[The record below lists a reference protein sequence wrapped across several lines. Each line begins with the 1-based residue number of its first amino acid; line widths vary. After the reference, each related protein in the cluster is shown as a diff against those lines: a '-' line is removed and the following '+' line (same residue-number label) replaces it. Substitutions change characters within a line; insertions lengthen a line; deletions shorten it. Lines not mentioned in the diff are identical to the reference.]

1 MGALSLLHPPVSAQT
16 QRRLGGQTQGWKMLP
31 AFLDIFRQGET
42 HPHQLPHHLCSL
54 EGTLRPKPVPSAYQS
69 GKAKLQHGA
78 AQLGLPV
85 KRHRCV
91 PHLGIP
97 GTSGLPLLFYS
108 ITGLRKRKAKAA
120 ESHHVHKDLCCG
132 LAQHGFRQRTW
143 RPGQVNV
150 TTEWEGLLRGP
161 GWQVL

>member
-1 MGALSLLHPPVSAQT
+1 
-16 QRRLGGQTQGWKMLP
+16 MLP

-54 EGTLRPKPVPSAYQS
+54 EGTLRPKLVPSAYQS

-91 PHLGIP
+91 PHLRIP

-132 LAQHGFRQRTW
+132 LA
-143 RPGQVNV
+143 
-150 TTEWEGLLRGP
+150 
-161 GWQVL
+161 

>member
-1 MGALSLLHPPVSAQT
+1 
-16 QRRLGGQTQGWKMLP
+16 MLP

-42 HPHQLPHHLCSL
+42 HPHQLPRHLCSL

-69 GKAKLQHGA
+69 GKAK
-78 AQLGLPV
+78 LGLPV

-132 LAQHGFRQRTW
+132 LA
-143 RPGQVNV
+143 
-150 TTEWEGLLRGP
+150 
-161 GWQVL
+161 